1 MITLSEHETIRASWA
16 ESCSGP
22 GWSNRLIWVLIYE
35 VTTGR
40 HRVEAL
46 QPEEQSREIRT
57 LFLPA
62 AALSEELTGWV
73 KACVKTAKPSA
84 AGRGTRT

>member
-1 MITLSEHETIRASWA
+1 MRLEEDDTIVTAWA
-16 ESCSGP
+16 EKASGP
-22 GWSNRLIWVLIYE
+22 GWYNPLVWVL
-35 VTTGR
+35 VRSGSGR
-40 HRVEAL
+40 IRIDSL